1 MSLEG
6 LPACAA
12 TFPTQAP
19 APPRPERRAPS
30 PLLGPGAA
38 VGPSPG
44 APARRG
50 AAGRGLGAEPAERV
64 PPAAPGMAAPWRWG
78 VPVTS
83 QWRPARA
90 PGWARRGGGGGG
102 GGGSSSPPSPAPA
115 PAHGPRPQRSAAS
128 GGGVAGARSPPPAL
142 ARERPRLC
150 PRCTWAMEEKL
161 PAAAAA
167 APALGIAVDENNVRP
182 GALRLIRELRPQWE
196 PERVKTKLFTDGITN
211 KLMACYMD
219 EGMADAVLVRVYG
232 RKTELFVDRENEL
245 KNFQVLRAHGCAP
258 NLYCT
263 FQNGLCYEFM
273 QGMALGPEHVR
284 QPQIFRLIAW
294 EMAKMHAIHANGS
307 LPKPSLWHKLH
318 KYLTIMKTDL
328 ITKASNPRFRQEV
341 PSLEVLE
348 EEVAW
353 LKEYLSQLGSP
364 IVLCHN
370 DLLCKNIIYNA
381 TEGHVRFID
390 YEYAGYNYQAFD
402 IGNHF
407 NEFAGVNEV
416 DYSLYPSRDTQ
427 LQWLRH
433 YLQAYKQLS
442 LENQGSEGGV
452 ISDQE
457 LETLYVQANQ
467 FALASH
473 FLWACWALIQ
483 DKYST
488 IDFNFFSRRE

>member
-1 MSLEG
+1 
-6 LPACAA
+6 
-12 TFPTQAP
+12 
-19 APPRPERRAPS
+19 
-30 PLLGPGAA
+30 
-38 VGPSPG
+38 
-44 APARRG
+44 
-50 AAGRGLGAEPAERV
+50 
-64 PPAAPGMAAPWRWG
+64 
-78 VPVTS
+78 
-83 QWRPARA
+83 
-90 PGWARRGGGGGG
+90 
-102 GGGSSSPPSPAPA
+102 
-115 PAHGPRPQRSAAS
+115 
-128 GGGVAGARSPPPAL
+128 
-142 ARERPRLC
+142 
-150 PRCTWAMEEKL
+150 MEEKVS
-161 PAAAAA
+161 AAAGLHGRRGY
-167 APALGIAVDENNVRP
+167 PAVRSLGIAVDENNVRP
-182 GALRLIRELRPQWE
+182 GALQLIRELRPQWE
-196 PERVKTKLFTDGITN
+196 TERVKTKLFTDGITN

-273 QGMALGPEHVR
+273 QGTALGPEHVQ

-318 KYLTIMKTDL
+318 KYLTIVKTEL

-348 EEVAW
+348 QEVAW
-353 LKEYLSQLGSP
+353 LKEYLSPLGSP

-370 DLLCKNIIYNA
+370 DLLCKNIIYNE
-381 TEGHVRFID
+381 TEEHVRFID

-442 LENQGSEGGV
+442 RENQGNGGGV
-452 ISDQE
+452 VSDKE

-488 IDFNFFSRRE
+488 IDFNFFRYARLRFKQYFKAKSVVTALEMPK

>member
-1 MSLEG
+1 
-6 LPACAA
+6 
-12 TFPTQAP
+12 
-19 APPRPERRAPS
+19 
-30 PLLGPGAA
+30 
-38 VGPSPG
+38 
-44 APARRG
+44 
-50 AAGRGLGAEPAERV
+50 
-64 PPAAPGMAAPWRWG
+64 MAAPWRW
-78 VPVTS
+78 VIPVTS
-83 QWRPARA
+83 QWWQARA
-90 PGWARRGGGGGG
+90 PPGWARRGGGGADSWVRGVGG
-102 GGGSSSPPSPAPA
+102 GSSPPSPSPA
-115 PAHGPRPQRSAAS
+115 PAHGPLPQRSAAS
-128 GGGVAGARSPPPAL
+128 GGGVAGAPSPPPAL
-142 ARERPRLC
+142 ARARLRLC
-150 PRCTWAMEEKL
+150 PHCTWAMEEKVS
-161 PAAAAA
+161 AAAGLHGRRGY
-167 APALGIAVDENNVRP
+167 PAVRCLGIAVDENNVRP
-182 GALRLIRELRPQWE
+182 GALQLIRELRPQWE
-196 PERVKTKLFTDGITN
+196 TERVKTKLFTDGITN

-273 QGMALGPEHVR
+273 QGTALGPEHVQ

-318 KYLTIMKTDL
+318 KYLTIVKTEV
-328 ITKASNPRFRQEV
+328 ITKASIPRFRQEV

-348 EEVAW
+348 QEVAW

-370 DLLCKNIIYNA
+370 DLLCKNIIYNEA
-381 TEGHVRFID
+381 E
-390 YEYAGYNYQAFD
+390 
-402 IGNHF
+402 
-407 NEFAGVNEV
+407 GVNEV

-427 LQWLRH
+427 LQWLRR

-442 LENQGSEGGV
+442 RENQGNGGGV
-452 ISDQE
+452 VSDKE

-488 IDFNFFSRRE
+488 IDFNFFRYARLRFKQYFKAKSVVTALEMPK